1 MQDKYGGLER
11 AALGTGGQ
19 AAPTAGTVG
28 FGRIQIAQAQLK
40 AHGMDPG
47 HAPNGQLTPGTTS
60 AIMKFQHSKGLSV
73 TGTLDARTAQALAKP
88 PKTAGRTV
96 GSRRMKGGPILVKQT
111 VHQVGNKANN
121 TATHT
126 RAGQGSSHMQNRT
139 GPHPTSSAIGIG
151 LPRQSTV
158 QRPSLGSHITTQ
170 KAGSPPASKGAISMQ
185 GSSEWTSAGKR
196 VPLIFQSTGT
206 VAAGATVTI
215 PVQPQIAFRGENFVV
230 DSTTAAFFSVVSF
243 KVGVPDQNAG
253 GSGNIPCSIYAPTQ
267 NGALDYEMDLAD
279 AGTIIQLTV
288 INNDTA
294 AHSFIGTL
302 WGHEI
307 VQG

>member
-1 MQDKYGGLER
+1 MNDKYGGLER
-11 AALGTGGQ
+11 AALGAGGGQ
-19 AAPTAGTVG
+19 PTPATHHGH
-28 FGRIQIAQAQLK
+28 FGRIRIAQAQLK
-40 AHGMDPG
+40 AHGHDPG
-47 HAPNGQLTPGTTS
+47 HAPNGQLTPGTTQAVS
-60 AIMKFQHSKGLSV
+60 RFQKAKGLSV
-73 TGTLDARTAQALAKP
+73 TGTLDARTMNALARP

-96 GSRRMKGGPILVKQT
+96 GSRRMKGGPVLVKHT
-111 VHQVGNKANN
+111 MHTTGNKAHG
-121 TATHT
+121 TAPHT
-126 RAGQGSSHMQNRT
+126 RSGQGSSHAQNRSA
-139 GPHPTSSAIGIG
+139 PSPSTSASGIGI
-151 LPRQSTV
+151 PSSMH
-158 QRPSLGSHITTQ
+158 RPALGSHVTSQ
-170 KAGSPPASKGAISMQ
+170 KGGMSMQ
-185 GSSEWTSAGKR
+185 GSSEWQSAGKR

-206 VAAGATVTI
+206 VAAGATQTI

-253 GSGNIPCSIYAPTQ
+253 GSGNIPCSIYAPNQ

-294 AHSFIGTL
+294 AHTFIGTL

-307 VQG
+307 QQG